1 MWWRDWHPTK
11 SAHQSVQI
19 TISAHQILSHHL
31 VQIPISIYNA
41 EDMIYNSDTDTSFLE
56 FQSRVRDTFLRYATK
71 WKFVII
77 DAKQEKAQ
85 MLSELVQ
92 QLKKVYK

>member
-11 SAHQSVQI
+11 SA
-19 TISAHQILSHHL
+19 HHL

-85 MLSELVQ
+85 MFSELVQ

>member
-11 SAHQSVQI
+11 SAHQSVQP

-77 DAKQEKAQ
+77 DAK
-85 MLSELVQ
+85 
-92 QLKKVYK
+92 

>member
-1 MWWRDWHPTK
+1 
-11 SAHQSVQI
+11 
-19 TISAHQILSHHL
+19 
-31 VQIPISIYNA
+31 
-41 EDMIYNSDTDTSFLE
+41 MIYNSDTDTSFLE
-56 FQSRVRDTFLRYATK
+56 FQSRVRDTFLRYAKK

-92 QLKKVYK
+92 QLKKSINNGDRKPCETTISSGTDIMEYMVFV

>member
-11 SAHQSVQI
+11 SA
-19 TISAHQILSHHL
+19 HHL

-77 DAKQEKAQ
+77 DVKQEKAQ

>member
-11 SAHQSVQI
+11 SAHQSVQT

-31 VQIPISIYNA
+31 VQKSISIYNA

>member
-1 MWWRDWHPTK
+1 TK
-11 SAHQSVQI
+11 SAHQSVQT

-77 DAKQEKAQ
+77 DAK
-85 MLSELVQ
+85 
-92 QLKKVYK
+92 

>member
-1 MWWRDWHPTK
+1 MLFYPSFLYLLW
-11 SAHQSVQI
+11 V
-19 TISAHQILSHHL
+19 
-31 VQIPISIYNA
+31 ISIYNA

-77 DAKQEKAQ
+77 DAK
-85 MLSELVQ
+85 
-92 QLKKVYK
+92 

>member
-1 MWWRDWHPTK
+1 
-11 SAHQSVQI
+11 
-19 TISAHQILSHHL
+19 
-31 VQIPISIYNA
+31 
-41 EDMIYNSDTDTSFLE
+41 MIYNSDTDTSFLE

-77 DAKQEKAQ
+77 DAKQGKAQ

>member
-1 MWWRDWHPTK
+1 MWWRDWQT
-11 SAHQSVQI
+11 
-19 TISAHQILSHHL
+19 TISAHPILSHHL

-56 FQSRVRDTFLRYATK
+56 LQSRVRDTFLRYATK

-85 MLSELVQ
+85 MFSELVQ